1 MSNNNK
7 RNQPFT
13 MGANLGSG
21 WESDN
26 KTKVIRQEKILMAE
40 AHELVIKKEK
50 RKGKTVTVIGEFF
63 IAGDMK
69 KKLAGDVKKKLSTGG
84 SMSDSFLE
92 LQGDVADAAR
102 ELLESMG
109 YRFKKSKK

>member
-13 MGANLGSG
+13 MGADLGSG

-26 KTKVIRQEKILMAE
+26 KTKVIKQEKILAAD
-40 AHELVIKKEK
+40 AHELVLKKEK
-50 RKGKTVTVIGEFF
+50 RKGKTVTIIGEFF
-63 IAGDMK
+63 IAAEMK

-84 SMSDSFLE
+84 SLNGSNLE
-92 LQGDVADAAR
+92 LQGDVGEAAR
-102 ELLESMG
+102 LLLESLG
-109 YRFKKSKK
+109 YRFKKSRK

>member
-7 RNQPFT
+7 RTQPFT
-13 MGANLGSG
+13 MGADLGSG

-26 KTKVIRQEKILMAE
+26 KTKVIAQEKILMAE
-40 AHELVIKKEK
+40 AHELVVKKEK
-50 RKGKTVTVIGEFF
+50 RKGKTVTIIGEFF
-63 IAGDMK
+63 IAAEMK
-69 KKLAGDVKKKLSTGG
+69 KKLAGDIKKKLSTGG
-84 SMSDSFLE
+84 SMSGSALE

-102 ELLESMG
+102 LLLEEKG

>member
-1 MSNNNK
+1 MSNNSK

-13 MGANLGSG
+13 MGADFGSG

-26 KTKVIRQEKILMAE
+26 RTKVTQQEKILSAD
-40 AHELVIKKEK
+40 AHELVVKKEK

-63 IAGDMK
+63 IAAEMK
-69 KKLAGDVKKKLSTGG
+69 KKLAGEVKKKLSTGG
-84 SMSDSFLE
+84 SVSGANLE
-92 LQGDVADAAR
+92 LQGDVAEAAR
-102 ELLESMG
+102 DLLEAKG